1 MNIVLLGFMGTGK
14 STVGKY
20 LAEKLGRIFV
30 ELDKEIEVSAGM
42 SIPAI
47 FNNYGEEHFRDLE
60 TAEIRKWCRQDNLVI
75 ATGGGAVVRS
85 QNRAYLKENGL
96 LVCLKA
102 TPEAILERIKYDRN
116 RPLLNVPDK
125 LAKIKELMALRKQ
138 IYQEAADYTLDCSE
152 LSSMQV
158 VEHIIG
164 YVRGWNDGKIAGSTG
179 KK

>member
-30 ELDKEIEVSAGM
+30 ELDKEIEISAGM

-47 FNNYGEEHFRDLE
+47 FNNYGEKYFRDLE
-60 TAEIRKWCRQDNLVI
+60 TAEIRKWCRQDGLVI

-85 QNRAYLKENGL
+85 QNRAYLEENGL
-96 LVCLKA
+96 LICLTA
-102 TPEAILERIKYDRN
+102 TPEVIWERIKNDCS

-125 LAKIKELMALRKQ
+125 LAKIKEMMALRER
-138 IYQEAADYTLDCSE
+138 IYQETAVYTLDCSE

-158 VEHIIG
+158 TEHIIG

-179 KK
+179 EK